1 MRACSSCGK
10 WRLLFVEVHGLLLVE
25 ASPIAE
31 HRLQAH
37 ELSSCGTRAQLPC
50 GTWDLSRPGIEP
62 MSSALAGGFFTTG
75 PVGKSDV
82 ILKLQNFYTNINY

>member
-1 MRACSSCGK
+1 MRAFSSCGK
-10 WRLLFVEVHGLLLVE
+10 WRLLFVEVHGLLIVK

-37 ELSSCGTRAQLPC
+37 ELSSCGTRARLPC
-50 GTWDLSRPGIEP
+50 GMWDLSKPGMEL

-75 PVGKSDV
+75 PAGKSDV
-82 ILKLQNFYTNINY
+82 ILKLQKFYTNINY